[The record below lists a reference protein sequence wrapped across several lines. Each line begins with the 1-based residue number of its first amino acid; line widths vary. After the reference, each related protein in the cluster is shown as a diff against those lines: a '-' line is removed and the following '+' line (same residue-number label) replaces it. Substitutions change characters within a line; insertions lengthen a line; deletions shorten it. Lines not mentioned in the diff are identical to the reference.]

1 MAVSAEL
8 SRFVRDALTAGRSRV
23 EIAQA
28 LAGAGWGT
36 DVVAEA
42 LSGWDERPFSPPV
55 PRPQPTVSA
64 RDFFVYTL
72 TFGTLIFGAGY
83 LIAVLHT
90 LIDIAFGETGYGTLG
105 GIRWGLAT
113 LIVTVPLF
121 LWLTIRDRITLAR
134 DASRA
139 RSAMRKWLIHITLLV
154 AAIVLISD
162 LIAVIY
168 ALLSGDLT
176 FQFIL
181 KAAVV
186 LVVAGGLF
194 VYYLADLRRS
204 DGP

>member
-1 MAVSAEL
+1 MAISAEL
-8 SRFVRDALTAGRSRV
+8 SRFVRGALTAGRSRD
-23 EIAQA
+23 EITEA
-28 LAGAGWGT
+28 LTRAGWRADAVT
-36 DVVAEA
+36 EA

-72 TFGTLIFGAGY
+72 TFGTLVFGAGY

-90 LIDIAFGETGYGTLG
+90 LIDLAFGDEGYRALG

-121 LWLTIRDRITLAR
+121 LWLTIRDRMALAR
-134 DASRA
+134 DATRV
-139 RSAMRKWLIHITLLV
+139 RSAMRKWLIYITLLV

-176 FQFIL
+176 LQFIF

-186 LVVAGGLF
+186 VVVAGGVFL
-194 VYYLADLRRS
+194 YYLADLRRS
-204 DGP
+204 DLP